1 MRHAKRPLSKGS
13 ILALTGISASSTL
26 SISASLTASFVLP
39 LIGLPLAG
47 LPLISLSLVG
57 LLLVGLS
64 ASPTFAQSGSFQ
76 QIRTFDP
83 VRGLVPGNGVNSATT
98 PAPALTPAPAPNDTT
113 PAALQNQRRAP
124 ASIYSGTTE
133 STPPNGY
140 DQNAGKNTP
149 TAGWH
154 DSDNDPEQPTPP
166 RRNSNYTASPAA
178 RNNSSNTQEQD
189 YVPQATAHHKH
200 HHKFLFFGHHDDSQN
215 EDQRT
220 DTASG
225 AQQDSNPSRTYQPS
239 ARYRTPQLP
248 VTPSTIQTPPTSS
261 TVTDMS
267 SVIPRSGAT
276 PSAPLPVIPPD
287 PPPRPANPVVD
298 QNLRLPAPMASGAKP
313 SLAWR
318 TRAWRLATEPDDS
331 TTLSKHPYRI
341 LNCSTEEALAAIA
354 DCCKSKGGQ
363 IIGQSVSAGQLG
375 ARFSDAATGRAVL
388 VFVVKPIGNNRTIL
402 KACADSDRAQKIA
415 LANDLIVQAAA
426 IIDGKG
432 LL

>member
-1 MRHAKRPLSKGS
+1 MRRAKRLLSTGS
-13 ILALTGISASSTL
+13 ILALTGISDSSTL
-26 SISASLTASFVLP
+26 SDLSTLSITASLT
-39 LIGLPLAG
+39 
-47 LPLISLSLVG
+47 LSLA
-57 LLLVGLS
+57 LSFIGLS
-64 ASPTFAQSGSFQ
+64 ASPTLAQSGSFK

-83 VRGLVPGNGVNSATT
+83 VRGLVPGNGASSTT
-98 PAPALTPAPAPNDTT
+98 APATAPPSAPAYSPATAPSDTT
-113 PAALQNQRRAP
+113 PSTLQSQRRAP

-133 STPPNGY
+133 STPSNGY
-140 DQNAGKNTP
+140 DQNTGKT
-149 TAGWH
+149 TSSAGWH
-154 DSDNDPEQPTPP
+154 NPDNDPEQPTPP
-166 RRNSNYTASPAA
+166 RRNSNSNSNSTISPTARS
-178 RNNSSNTQEQD
+178 NSSNTQEQD
-189 YVPQATAHHKH
+189 SVPQTTAHHKH
-200 HHKFLFFGHHDDSQN
+200 HHKFLFFGHRDDSQN
-215 EDQRT
+215 EDQRA

-225 AQQDSNPSRTYQPS
+225 TQQDSNTSRTYQPS
-239 ARYRTPQLP
+239 ARYRAPQLP
-248 VTPSTIQTPPTSS
+248 VTPSTMQSPPTPS

-276 PSAPLPVIPPD
+276 PSVPLPVTPPD
-287 PPPRPANPVVD
+287 PPQRPANPAVD

-331 TTLSKHPYRI
+331 TAQSKHPSRV

-363 IIGQSVSAGQLG
+363 IIGQSVAAGQLG
-375 ARFSDAATGRAVL
+375 ARFSDATTGRAVL